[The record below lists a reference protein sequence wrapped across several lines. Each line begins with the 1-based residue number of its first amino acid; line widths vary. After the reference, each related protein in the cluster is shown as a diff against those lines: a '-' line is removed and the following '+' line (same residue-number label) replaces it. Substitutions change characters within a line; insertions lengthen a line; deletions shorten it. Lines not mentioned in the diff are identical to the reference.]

1 MTNADNVPRKV
12 TIADLLNAGAT
23 VDLITAAGALGI
35 GRTKAY
41 ELARAGEFPCH
52 SIRLGDTYRISTP
65 ALLELICGVP
75 VLPPIGAGGPGR
87 LEDQR

>member
-1 MTNADNVPRKV
+1 VAG
-12 TIADLLNAGAT
+12 LLTAGAT

-41 ELARAGEFPCH
+41 ELARRGEFPCRV
-52 SIRLGDTYRISTP
+52 IRVGEIYRVSTP

-75 VLPPIGAGGPGR
+75 VLPPDLTR
-87 LEDQR
+87 Q